1 MGQLKV
7 LLFLG
12 GDGESPGGTPRRLCP
27 GASPRGARCKPGFSG
42 WALDAVGA
50 QTPPCPAVT
59 RRREG
64 LLRLQPLCRG
74 GSAVRGGTHGP
85 FEGGRRALVPAQPG
99 RSLLLTELCVLD
111 THLQG
116 QPPVLSLGTPCSS
129 PQGNLALAQGALGD
143 RQHGSVCVCIYLQHR
158 VCVGACVGVFSE
170 PPPSVLWPM
179 RLLRSGH
186 HRFMD

>member
-1 MGQLKV
+1 MWQLASRMGQLKV
-7 LLFLG
+7 LSFLG

-27 GASPRGARCKPGFSG
+27 GASSRGARCKPGFSG

-64 LLRLQPLCRG
+64 SLRLQPLCHG

-85 FEGGRRALVPAQPG
+85 FEGGPWSRHSQAAVC
-99 RSLLLTELCVLD
+99 SLTELCVLD

-143 RQHGSVCVCIYLQHR
+143 RQHGSVCVYLFAAQG
-158 VCVGACVGVFSE
+158 VCGCMCGCVF
-170 PPPSVLWPM
+170 
-179 RLLRSGH
+179 
-186 HRFMD
+186 

>member
-1 MGQLKV
+1 MGKAQAGPQGGFALGRHPGERAANRGSQAGPWTQSVPRPLRAQLSLAGVRVCSGSSPCAVVV
-7 LLFLG
+7 LPSEAGHTAPLKAG
-12 GDGESPGGTPRRLCP
+12 
-27 GASPRGARCKPGFSG
+27 RGPWSRHSQA
-42 WALDAVGA
+42 AV
-50 QTPPCPAVT
+50 C
-59 RRREG
+59 
-64 LLRLQPLCRG
+64 
-74 GSAVRGGTHGP
+74 S
-85 FEGGRRALVPAQPG
+85 
-99 RSLLLTELCVLD
+99 LTELCVLD

-179 RLLRSGH
+179 RLLRSGR

>member
-1 MGQLKV
+1 MWQLASRMGQLKV
-7 LLFLG
+7 LSFLG

-27 GASPRGARCKPGFSG
+27 GASSRGARCKPGFSG

-64 LLRLQPLCRG
+64 SLRLQPLCHG

-99 RSLLLTELCVLD
+99 RSLQSDRAVCAGHPPSGTAPCPLTGHSV
-111 THLQG
+111 Q
-116 QPPVLSLGTPCSS
+116 QPPGKPGPSTGCVRGQT
-129 PQGNLALAQGALGD
+129 A
-143 RQHGSVCVCIYLQHR
+143 RQR
-158 VCVGACVGVFSE
+158 VCVYLFAAQGVCGCMCGCVF
-170 PPPSVLWPM
+170 
-179 RLLRSGH
+179 
-186 HRFMD
+186 

>member
-1 MGQLKV
+1 MAAC
-7 LLFLG
+7 FT
-12 GDGESPGGTPRRLCP
+12 DGSAEGFVISRRRWGKPRRTPRRLCP

-99 RSLLLTELCVLD
+99 RSLTELCMLD

-116 QPPVLSLGTPCSS
+116 QPPVLSLGAPCSS

-143 RQHGSVCVCIYLQHR
+143 RQHGSVCVYLFAAQG
-158 VCVGACVGVFSE
+158 VCGCMCGCVF
-170 PPPSVLWPM
+170 
-179 RLLRSGH
+179 
-186 HRFMD
+186 